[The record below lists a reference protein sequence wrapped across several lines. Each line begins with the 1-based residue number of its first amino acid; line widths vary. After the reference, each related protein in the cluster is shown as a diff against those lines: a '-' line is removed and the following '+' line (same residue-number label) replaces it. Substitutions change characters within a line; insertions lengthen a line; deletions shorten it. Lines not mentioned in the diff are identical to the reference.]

1 MLILPP
7 NFMKVPCGRVPT
19 SALLAQNPGESKP
32 DASCDFRTSSEDRT
46 VLARLEETDVPFFPR
61 RLELMDEAKG
71 PLSYEADPRNAD
83 GVGTDSRRSDRPTER
98 CHNTGDVKIGLVD
111 AGSVVR
117 AGRFGHEPETREP
130 MRILLVEDDLDLAQF
145 IRKGLKEEQYA
156 VDFAADGE
164 EGLELALGN
173 PYDLLILDIMLPKLD
188 GLTLCRR
195 LRAAGNKAPVLLL
208 TARNTVEDKVSG
220 FDTGADQFLTKPFAF
235 AELLARVR
243 ALLRRGGPQQ
253 LVHLK
258 AADLE
263 LDPASHRV
271 WRAGKEIVL
280 TNKEYALLEFLLRN
294 KNRVL
299 TRTAI
304 IEHVWDISYDPM
316 TNIVDAHI
324 RALRAKM
331 DRDFSPPLIATVR
344 GAGYMLEEP
353 EPIA

>member
-1 MLILPP
+1 
-7 NFMKVPCGRVPT
+7 
-19 SALLAQNPGESKP
+19 
-32 DASCDFRTSSEDRT
+32 
-46 VLARLEETDVPFFPR
+46 
-61 RLELMDEAKG
+61 
-71 PLSYEADPRNAD
+71 
-83 GVGTDSRRSDRPTER
+83 
-98 CHNTGDVKIGLVD
+98 
-111 AGSVVR
+111 
-117 AGRFGHEPETREP
+117 

-145 IRKGLKEEQYA
+145 IRKGLKEERYA

-164 EGLELALGN
+164 AGLDLALSN
-173 PYDLLILDIMLPKLD
+173 PYDLLILDVMLPKLD

-195 LRAAGNKAPVLLL
+195 IRAKGNATPVLLL
-208 TARNTVEDKVSG
+208 TARNTLQDRVSG
-220 FDTGADQFLTKPFAF
+220 FDTGADQYLTKPFAF

-243 ALLRRGGPQQ
+243 ALLRRGGPQP
-253 LVHLK
+253 LTRLK

-271 WRAGKEIVL
+271 WRAKQEIAL
-280 TNKEYALLEFLLRN
+280 TNKEYALLELLLRN

-331 DRDFSPPLIATVR
+331 DRDFSPPLITTVR
-344 GAGYMLEEP
+344 GTGYMLEDP
-353 EPIA
+353 EAPA

>member
-1 MLILPP
+1 
-7 NFMKVPCGRVPT
+7 
-19 SALLAQNPGESKP
+19 
-32 DASCDFRTSSEDRT
+32 
-46 VLARLEETDVPFFPR
+46 
-61 RLELMDEAKG
+61 
-71 PLSYEADPRNAD
+71 
-83 GVGTDSRRSDRPTER
+83 
-98 CHNTGDVKIGLVD
+98 
-111 AGSVVR
+111 
-117 AGRFGHEPETREP
+117 

-164 EGLELALGN
+164 EGLQLALSN
-173 PYDLLILDIMLPKLD
+173 PYDVVILDIMLPKLD

-195 LRAAGNKAPVLLL
+195 LRAAGNSVPVLLL
-208 TARNTVEDKVSG
+208 TARSTVEDKVSG

-243 ALLRRGGPQQ
+243 SLLRRGGPQQ
-253 LVHLK
+253 SIRLK

-263 LDPASHRV
+263 LDPVTRKVS
-271 WRAGKEIVL
+271 RAGKDIVL

-324 RALRAKM
+324 RALRAKI
-331 DRDFSPPLIATVR
+331 DRDFSQPLIATVR

-353 EPIA
+353 EPVA

>member
-1 MLILPP
+1 
-7 NFMKVPCGRVPT
+7 
-19 SALLAQNPGESKP
+19 
-32 DASCDFRTSSEDRT
+32 
-46 VLARLEETDVPFFPR
+46 
-61 RLELMDEAKG
+61 
-71 PLSYEADPRNAD
+71 
-83 GVGTDSRRSDRPTER
+83 
-98 CHNTGDVKIGLVD
+98 
-111 AGSVVR
+111 
-117 AGRFGHEPETREP
+117 
-130 MRILLVEDDLDLAQF
+130 MRILLVEDDLNLAQF

-164 EGLELALGN
+164 EGLALALAN

-195 LRAAGNKAPVLLL
+195 VRAAGNGTPVLLL
-208 TARNTVEDKVSG
+208 TARNTLETKVSG
-220 FDTGADQFLTKPFAF
+220 FDTGADQFLPKPFAF
-235 AELLARVR
+235 VELLARVR

-253 LVHLK
+253 LIRLK

-271 WRAGKEIVL
+271 WRAGQEIPL

-324 RALRAKM
+324 RALRAKI
-331 DRDFSPPLIATVR
+331 DRDFSPQLIATVR
-344 GAGYMLEEP
+344 GAGYMLEEAESP
-353 EPIA
+353 T

>member
-1 MLILPP
+1 MDRSLD
-7 NFMKVPCGRVPT
+7 KSET
-19 SALLAQNPGESKP
+19 EES
-32 DASCDFRTSSEDRT
+32 
-46 VLARLEETDVPFFPR
+46 
-61 RLELMDEAKG
+61 
-71 PLSYEADPRNAD
+71 
-83 GVGTDSRRSDRPTER
+83 
-98 CHNTGDVKIGLVD
+98 
-111 AGSVVR
+111 
-117 AGRFGHEPETREP
+117 

-145 IRKGLKEEQYA
+145 IRKGLMEEHYA
-156 VDFAADGE
+156 VDVAADGE
-164 EGLELALGN
+164 AGFGLAQVN

-195 LRAAGNKAPVLLL
+195 LRAGGSKTPVLLL

-243 ALLRRGGPQQ
+243 ALLRRGGPEQV
-253 LVHLK
+253 VHLK

-263 LDPASHRV
+263 LDPARHRV
-271 WRAGKEIVL
+271 WRAGREIQL

-324 RALRAKM
+324 KALRAKI
-331 DRDFSPPLIATVR
+331 DRDFAPPLIATVR

-353 EPIA
+353 VT

>member
-1 MLILPP
+1 MSHHKGASWTLDPP
-7 NFMKVPCGRVPT
+7 VLSEEHGI
-19 SALLAQNPGESKP
+19 
-32 DASCDFRTSSEDRT
+32 SED
-46 VLARLEETDVPFFPR
+46 A
-61 RLELMDEAKG
+61 
-71 PLSYEADPRNAD
+71 
-83 GVGTDSRRSDRPTER
+83 
-98 CHNTGDVKIGLVD
+98 
-111 AGSVVR
+111 
-117 AGRFGHEPETREP
+117 
-130 MRILLVEDDLDLAQF
+130 MRILLVEDDRDLAQF

-164 EGLELALGN
+164 EGLQLALVN

-188 GLTLCRR
+188 GLSLCRR
-195 LRAAGNKAPVLLL
+195 IRAKGNATPVLLL

-243 ALLRRGGPQQ
+243 ALLRRGVPQQ
-253 LVHLK
+253 LAQLK

-263 LDPASHRV
+263 LDPASRRAS
-271 WRAGKEIVL
+271 RAGKDITL

-324 RALRAKM
+324 RALRAKI

-353 EPIA
+353 EPVA